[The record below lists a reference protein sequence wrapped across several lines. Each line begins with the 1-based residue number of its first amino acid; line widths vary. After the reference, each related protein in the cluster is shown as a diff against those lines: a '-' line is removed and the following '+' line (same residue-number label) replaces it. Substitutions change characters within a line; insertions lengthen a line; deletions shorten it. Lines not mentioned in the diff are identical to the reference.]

1 MKNMPKMNQFE
12 KVLTEKIRAKVR
24 QRFSDKEIK
33 KKAIRIGNLLV
44 LQTKMNIKRA
54 GLIDTGR
61 LLNSIDYKARSVKN
75 RLRIE
80 FGSYAVKYAAVH
92 EFGYHGMVTIP
103 AHTRSRGGKKHKVR
117 THKRNVNINP
127 ATSSGMDGYIRPS
140 IVQRREQ
147 ILKILLEA

>member
-1 MKNMPKMNQFE
+1 MPKMNQFE
-12 KVLTEKIRAKVR
+12 KVMTSLIKKKVNK
-24 QRFSDKEIK
+24 RFSDKEIK

-44 LQTKMNIKRA
+44 LQTKVNIKRA

-80 FGSYAVKYAAVH
+80 FGSYAVRYAAVH
-92 EFGYHGMVTIP
+92 EFGFHGMVTIP
-103 AHTRSRGGKKHKVR
+103 AHSRTRAGKTHNVR
-117 THKRNVNINP
+117 AHTRNMNTNP
-127 ATSSGMDGYIRPS
+127 VTSSGMDGYIRPS
-140 IVQRREQ
+140 LVQRRSQ

>member
-1 MKNMPKMNQFE
+1 MPKMNQFE
-12 KVLTEKIRAKVR
+12 KVMTDLIKKKINK
-24 QRFSDKEIK
+24 RFSDKEIK

-44 LQTKMNIKRA
+44 LQTKVNIKRA

-80 FGSYAVKYAAVH
+80 FGSYAVRYAAVH
-92 EFGYHGMVTIP
+92 EFGFHGMVTIP
-103 AHTRSRGGKKHKVR
+103 AHSRTRAGNTHNVR
-117 THKRNVNINP
+117 AHTRNMNVNP
-127 ATSSGMDGYIRPS
+127 VTSSGMDGYIRPS
-140 IVQRREQ
+140 LVQRRSQ